1 MDWYT
6 QIGHAWSKGGTD
18 NGKRKEQE
26 GNKDQGGAKD
36 MPQYDAD
43 YNYWK
48 TGGLEDNIN
57 PQDNKLVPPRK
68 NPSRHG
74 RNEL

>member
-1 MDWYT
+1 
-6 QIGHAWSKGGTD
+6 
-18 NGKRKEQE
+18 
-26 GNKDQGGAKD
+26 